1 MYLKLGTKIELD
13 NKITNQ
19 IILQKI
25 RLVLEGYRF
34 DNIETINDSVH
45 FRNNFWEF
53 GFSGSYKSHISKGF
67 LEIMIED
74 NKTKIFYKSYISIWG
89 YLAVIVFIAIV
100 GSYVNDFFL
109 IGFLVL
115 FFGLFLSYLT
125 VKKGNLAL
133 MNKVKVKIEHNE

>member
-89 YLAVIVFIAIV
+89 YLAVISFIAIV
-100 GSYVNDFFL
+100 GSYVNDFFI